1 MLEKRAKDVG
11 DGGIDAGK
19 ELIDVGEVGNAS
31 HTTSEMRV
39 TGETGWREKGEMN
52 VVEKGGETRVKLI
65 DGGQAGWWEG
75 GGGLFGGRRALL
87 DTNAHDPTFPPR
99 NSGFYFIHP
108 AISLRLQIIL

>member
-65 DGGQAGWWEG
+65 DGGQAG
-75 GGGLFGGRRALL
+75 
-87 DTNAHDPTFPPR
+87 
-99 NSGFYFIHP
+99 
-108 AISLRLQIIL
+108 